1 MASKSKTSTHKK
13 SGEQVEFDP
22 RCLLPVL
29 IAWLVPGGGHF
40 FLKKRVLGNLLFGSV
55 VGMFVCGLLMN
66 GRMFE
71 PTGNDMFTQIMNYG
85 GYFGDL
91 CNGLL
96 YMITVM
102 LGYEQELIPGAIHD
116 YGTKFMVCSGFLN
129 LLAMVDVYELSTGS
143 KK

>member
-1 MASKSKTSTHKK
+1 
-13 SGEQVEFDP
+13 
-22 RCLLPVL
+22 
-29 IAWLVPGGGHF
+29 
-40 FLKKRVLGNLLFGSV
+40 
-55 VGMFVCGLLMN
+55 MN

-96 YMITVM
+96 YMITVL